1 MTKRRQIL
9 NTIGGLLL
17 LGGLGYYVYGFASAE
32 SRLTSRCAEIKPGIS
47 IEALREFALAH
58 GLRAPRGEGVNYLV
72 ETKTFGRY
80 GCRVIVENQAVEESR
95 YDFAD

>member
-1 MTKRRQIL
+1 MTRRHRIL
-9 NTIGGLLL
+9 ITIGGPLL
-17 LGGLGYYVYGFASAE
+17 LGGLGYYVYGFTSAQ
-32 SRLTSRCAEIKPGIS
+32 SRLTAQCAEIKPGTS

-80 GCRVIVENQAVEESR
+80 GCRVTVENKKVKESR

>member
-1 MTKRRQIL
+1 MTRRRRIL

-32 SRLTSRCAEIKPGIS
+32 SRLMARCAEIRPGTS
-47 IEALREFALAH
+47 IEALQEFALAH
-58 GLRAPRGEGVNYLV
+58 GLRAPRGDGVNYLV
-72 ETKTFGRY
+72 ETKTFGRH
-80 GCRVIVENQAVEESR
+80 GCRVTVENHAVTESR